1 MMAINLHIGCGDD
14 IKPGYVNIDEFNPRA
29 DLRIP
34 IQDISYPDD
43 SVDLIEGMM
52 VLEHLSFFDAQAF
65 VAKAY
70 RMLRA
75 GGRLI
80 LEMPDLEK
88 VCRLTLVFVDD
99 PEQLE
104 KGAFGLRGFFGE
116 PKSGMT
122 VGDLHKWG
130 YTQSTAAKLLR
141 DAGFT
146 RFSLGDGTSHCFP
159 LRDMRVEA
167 IK

>member
-1 MMAINLHIGCGDD
+1 MAVNLNIGCGDQVM
-14 IKPGYVNIDEFNPRA
+14 PGYINIDEFNPKA
-29 DLRIP
+29 DLRMS
-34 IQDISYPDD
+34 IQDITYPDD
-43 SVDLIEGMM
+43 SVDLIVGMM
-52 VLEHLSFFDAQAF
+52 VIEHLSPSDARAF

-70 RMLRA
+70 RMLRP

-88 VCRLTLVFVDD
+88 VCRLTLVFADD

-104 KGAFGLRGFFGE
+104 KGPLGLRGFFGE
-116 PKSGMT
+116 PKPGMT
-122 VGDLHKWG
+122 MGDLHKWG
-130 YTQSTAAKLLR
+130 YTQSTAGKLLR
-141 DAGFT
+141 EAGFT